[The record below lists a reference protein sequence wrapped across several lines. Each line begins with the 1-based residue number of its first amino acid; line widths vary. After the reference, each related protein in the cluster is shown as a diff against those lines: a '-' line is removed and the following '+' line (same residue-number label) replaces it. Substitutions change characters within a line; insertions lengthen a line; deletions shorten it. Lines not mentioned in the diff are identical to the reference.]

1 MLLKILRLTA
11 PTNFHNRL
19 VWSYHLPCHC
29 PSFSLLLL
37 GHAKAVSFFF
47 GIVAAKYWELTFC
60 RPLSIPLAKLLLQ
73 TTIDVTKHH
82 PSVYVVVFI
91 GLIIQAAVSVWYT
104 FTCISIYVKWT
115 PGSAGK
121 SVRSH
126 EVMAER
132 LNGLACSGGGCSS
145 SKVAGLVFYVT
156 FAYLWMS
163 QVIGN
168 VILCTLAGGVFG
180 GKSSSPCFV
189 QNFTNPR
196 MYRMVLLRPSNS
208 WRRCP

>member
-1 MLLKILRLTA
+1 M
-11 PTNFHNRL
+11 
-19 VWSYHLPCHC
+19 
-29 PSFSLLLL
+29 
-37 GHAKAVSFFF
+37 SFFF

-196 MYRMVLLRPSNS
+196 MYRMVLLRSSNS
-208 WRRCP
+208 WRRCPKEGKLDGFRASFDSFPWINRLRKSVGYYP